1 MVQQVV
7 VEGKVTT
14 PQVLPRVGS
23 AAVVIDDQNRVL
35 LGRRNKEPNFGRWVL
50 PGGKVEPFESV
61 EHAVRRELA
70 EETGLGVEVTGQ
82 LGVFEIINP
91 PTEHRLIVYS
101 WARAIGGSIRPD
113 SDLSDLKF
121 VSQDEFRSLDV
132 TEIVTRV
139 LSYAGWLPQVAPSRG
154 WRSLASIERRP

>member
-1 MVQQVV
+1 VVQQSV
-7 VEGKVTT
+7 VEGAMTT
-14 PQVLPRVGS
+14 SLGLPRVGS

-35 LGRRNKEPNFGRWVL
+35 LGQRKKEPNFGRWVL

-70 EETGLGVEVTGQ
+70 EETGLTVEVTGQ

-101 WARAIGGSIRPD
+101 WARAIDGSLRPD
-113 SDLSDLKF
+113 SDLLDLKF
-121 VSQDEFRSLDV
+121 VGQDEFGSLDV
-132 TEIVTRV
+132 TEIVIRV
-139 LSYAGWLPQVAPSRG
+139 LSYAGWLPQAAPSRN
-154 WRSLASIERRP
+154 WRSLASIELHR